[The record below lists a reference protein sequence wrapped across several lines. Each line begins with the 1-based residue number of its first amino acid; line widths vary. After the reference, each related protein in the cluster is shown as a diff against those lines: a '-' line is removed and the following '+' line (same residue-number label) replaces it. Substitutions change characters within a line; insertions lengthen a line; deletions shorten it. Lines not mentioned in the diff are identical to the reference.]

1 MLISLESSNSDGAPF
16 RQWNEAQNG
25 LCSIPTASIL
35 SSQGARFPVV
45 RLVTIIV
52 ALVAALAAFPTVAQE
67 PSVAVRL
74 IAEVRMESGASSGN
88 PARYF
93 VPATVLEQGR
103 EVFYTVSIRNP
114 GAESAQNVVVVQR
127 VPQNTS
133 YVPRSAAGPGAEI
146 TLSTDGGQTFAA
158 EDALIY
164 TDPTGLTRPATAQ
177 DCTHIRWRL
186 RNPLAPG
193 AVALARFRA
202 TFR

>member
-1 MLISLESSNSDGAPF
+1 MK
-16 RQWNEAQNG
+16 
-25 LCSIPTASIL
+25 
-35 SSQGARFPVV
+35 
-45 RLVTIIV
+45 LVTIIV
-52 ALVAALAAFPTVAQE
+52 ALLAALAAFPTLAQE
-67 PSVAVRL
+67 PAVEVRL
-74 IAEVRMESGASSGN
+74 SAEVRMESGASSGN
-88 PARYF
+88 PVRYF

-103 EVFYTVSIRNP
+103 EVFYTVRIRNP

-133 YVPRSAAGPGAEI
+133 YVARSAAGPGAEI

-164 TDPTGLTRPATAQ
+164 TDPSGLTRPATAQ
-177 DCTHIRWRL
+177 DCTHIRWQL

>member
-1 MLISLESSNSDGAPF
+1 MLISLESSNSDGAPL

-25 LCSIPTASIL
+25 LCSIPAASVL
-35 SSQGARFPVV
+35 SLERARFPVIQ
-45 RLVTIIV
+45 LVTIIV
-52 ALVAALAAFPTVAQE
+52 ALVAALAVFPTLAQE
-67 PSVAVRL
+67 PTVEVRL
-74 IAEVRMESGASSGN
+74 IAEVRMESASSGN
-88 PARYF
+88 PVRYF

>member
-1 MLISLESSNSDGAPF
+1 M
-16 RQWNEAQNG
+16 
-25 LCSIPTASIL
+25 
-35 SSQGARFPVV
+35 PV
-45 RLVTIIV
+45 
-52 ALVAALAAFPTVAQE
+52 E
-67 PSVAVRL
+67 VRL

-88 PARYF
+88 PVRYF

-103 EVFYTVSIRNP
+103 EVFYTVRIRNP
-114 GAESAQNVVVVQR
+114 GVESAQNVVVVQR

-146 TLSTDGGQTFAA
+146 SLSTDGGQTFAA
-158 EDALIY
+158 EDALIF
-164 TDPTGLTRPATAQ
+164 TDPNGLTRPATAQ

>member
-1 MLISLESSNSDGAPF
+1 MLISLESSSSNGALF
-16 RQWNEAQNG
+16 RQWNSAQNG
-25 LCSIPTASIL
+25 LCSIPAALIL
-35 SSQGARFPVV
+35 SLQGARFPVV
-45 RLVTIIV
+45 QLATAMV
-52 ALVAALAAFPTVAQE
+52 ALVAAVSAFPTLAQE
-67 PSVAVRL
+67 PTVEVRL

-88 PARYF
+88 PVMYF
-93 VPATVLEQGR
+93 APATVLEQGR

-114 GAESAQNVVVVQR
+114 GAESAQNVAVVQR

-164 TDPTGLTRPATAQ
+164 TDPAGLTRPATAQ

-202 TFR
+202 IFR

>member
-1 MLISLESSNSDGAPF
+1 M
-16 RQWNEAQNG
+16 Q
-25 LCSIPTASIL
+25 
-35 SSQGARFPVV
+35 
-45 RLVTIIV
+45 LVTIMV
-52 ALVAALAAFPTVAQE
+52 ALVAALAAIPTVAQE
-67 PSVAVRL
+67 PAVEVRL
-74 IAEVRMESGASSGN
+74 IAEVRMESGASAGN
-88 PARYF
+88 PVRYF

-103 EVFYTVSIRNP
+103 EVFYTVRIRNP
-114 GAESAQNVVVVQR
+114 GAESAWNVVVVQR

-146 TLSTDGGQTFAA
+146 TLSTDGGRTFAA
-158 EDALIY
+158 ENALVH
-164 TDPTGLTRPATAQ
+164 TDPNGLTRPGTAL

>member
-1 MLISLESSNSDGAPF
+1 ME
-16 RQWNEAQNG
+16 
-25 LCSIPTASIL
+25 
-35 SSQGARFPVV
+35 V
-45 RLVTIIV
+45 RLV
-52 ALVAALAAFPTVAQE
+52 
-67 PSVAVRL
+67 
-74 IAEVRMESGASSGN
+74 AEVRVESGAGSGN
-88 PARYF
+88 PARYL

-103 EVFYTVSIRNP
+103 EVFYTVKIRNP
-114 GAESAQNVVVVQR
+114 GTEPAQNVVVVQR

-133 YVPRSAAGPGAEI
+133 YVAHSAAGPGAEI
-146 TLSTDGGQTFAA
+146 ALSTDGGQTFAA

-164 TDPTGLTRPATAQ
+164 TDPSGLTRPAMAP